1 MNRFTAF
8 CAGLAGGALVARLAR
23 RDACRD
29 ACRDARA
36 HDRPALGRAPGRVR
50 DAGPAEMRDP
60 PGGWS
65 RADDLSDQSFP
76 ASDPPGTY

>member
-1 MNRFTAF
+1 MNKLTAF
-8 CAGLAGGALVARLAR
+8 CAGLAGGALVAHLAR
-23 RDACRD
+23 RE
-29 ACRDARA
+29 ARS
-36 HDRPALGRAPGRVR
+36 HDRPALRRAPGPVR

-60 PGGWS
+60 PEGWS